1 MQSVSLRAAIACSL
15 ATATAAVPLSARADT
30 PDGEAAIEARRFET
44 LLEVGARGERAG
56 RMSGAWSL
64 IGTGAGA
71 VVVAPF
77 MLNSDDDGVREAG
90 WWTLGLGGLT
100 AGLGG
105 IMLAGTGSLEDLA
118 AAWRSDPAPVEER
131 LARFEREL
139 ADMAESAGETR
150 VIAGVVTTV
159 LSAGL
164 LGWGL
169 FEAARDDTWDG
180 GEVSLAI
187 TGGFGVG
194 VGLYAA
200 LAGETP
206 AESMHD
212 AWTRGKAPASAGLS
226 LSPSIGLGR
235 NGGFLGLA
243 GGF

>member
-1 MQSVSLRAAIACSL
+1 MKCVSIRAAV
-15 ATATAAVPLSARADT
+15 AASVAITPLTARADAPS
-30 PDGEAAIEARRFET
+30 PDASAEAQRFET
-44 LLEVGARGERAG
+44 LLDVGARGERSG
-56 RMSGAWSL
+56 RLSGAWSL
-64 IGTGAGA
+64 VGTGAGA

-77 MLNSDDDGVREAG
+77 MLTSDDDAVREAG

-118 AAWRSDPAPVEER
+118 AAWRADPAPVEER

-139 ADMAESAGETR
+139 AEMAESSGETR

-159 LSAGL
+159 VSAGL

-206 AESMHD
+206 AESMYD
-212 AWTRGKAPASAGLS
+212 AWTRGRAPAAAGLS
-226 LSPSIGLGR
+226 LSPSVGLGR
-235 NGGFLGLA
+235 DGGFVGLS

>member
-1 MQSVSLRAAIACSL
+1 MKLLSLRAALGAAIATSS
-15 ATATAAVPLSARADT
+15 VSARAEAPELAP
-30 PDGEAAIEARRFET
+30 PDIAAEASRFET
-44 LLEVGARGERAG
+44 LLDVGARGERAG
-56 RMSGAWSL
+56 RLSGGWSL
-64 IGTGAGA
+64 VGTGAGA

-77 MLNSDDDGVREAG
+77 MLASDDEAVQEAG

-118 AAWRSDPAPVEER
+118 AAWHADETPVAER

-139 ADMAESAGETR
+139 ADMAETSGQTR

-159 LSAGL
+159 VSAGL

-169 FEAARDDTWDG
+169 FEAARDDAWDSR
-180 GEVSLAI
+180 EVSLAI

-194 VGLYAA
+194 IGLYAA

-206 AESMHD
+206 AESMYD
-212 AWTRGKAPASAGLS
+212 AWTRGRAPAAAGLS
-226 LSPSIGLGR
+226 LSPSLGLSR
-235 NGGFLGLA
+235 DGGFLGLA